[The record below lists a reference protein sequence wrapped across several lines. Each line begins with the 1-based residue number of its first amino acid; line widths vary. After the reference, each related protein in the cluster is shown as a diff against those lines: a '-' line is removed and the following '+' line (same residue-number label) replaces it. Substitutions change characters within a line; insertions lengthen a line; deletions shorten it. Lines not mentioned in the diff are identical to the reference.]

1 MALQPAD
8 IITRKRNGE
17 ALSDEQIRYMV
28 ENFATGT
35 IPDYQMAALAM
46 AIFLMGMDARETTTL
61 TSTMLESGDTLD
73 WPDDGSLRV
82 DKHSTGG
89 IGDKISLV
97 LAPLLAASGLQ
108 VPMISGRGLGPT
120 GGTLDKLESIPG
132 FRTDLD
138 TDQIETIVAD
148 VGCVITSATASLAP
162 ADRKLYALRDVT
174 GTVPSV
180 PLITGSI
187 LSKKLAANLDALV
200 LDVKF
205 GSGAFMKSLDEA
217 RQLAH
222 SLVTTA
228 AQLGLN
234 TSALLTDMNQPLGRA
249 VGNLLEVNEA
259 LAVLAGEGPA
269 DVRELTL
276 ALARELL
283 SGVGQPT
290 ETLEQL
296 LDDGSAR
303 EQFERMVHAQ
313 GGDLDQ
319 LASPPA
325 AFEVSCSEQGWL
337 AAVDAEQLG
346 LAVIQ
351 LGGGRTLMGEAID
364 HQVGLEMTARIGDAV
379 EQGQPLVV
387 VYANDSSSQA
397 GLQQQL
403 ARAFTI
409 SQQPPGQLP
418 LVVERVT
425 AEQPEKP

>member
-8 IITRKRNGE
+8 IITCKRNGE

-46 AIFLMGMDARETTTL
+46 AIFLKGMDARETTTL
-61 TSTMLESGDTLD
+61 TSTMLESGDTLN

-205 GSGAFMKSLDEA
+205 GSGAFMKSIDEA

-269 DVRELTL
+269 EVRELTL

-290 ETLEQL
+290 ENLEQL

-319 LASPPA
+319 LATPTV
-325 AFEVSCSEQGWL
+325 AFELSCSEQGWL

-387 VYANDSSSQA
+387 VYANDSSSQSS
-397 GLQQQL
+397 LQQQL
-403 ARAFTI
+403 AQAFTI
-409 SQQPPGQLP
+409 SQQPPGQP
-418 LVVERVT
+418 TLVVERVT